1 MDPERFAL
9 FFRETP
15 SGWSTAAIWR
25 SALNF
30 RLFRLVVPLA
40 LRPSNPFPRRLSPGS
55 VRGDH
60 FVPHLLLST
69 LPLWGSPHATA
80 AEMNRVSWGG
90 GAGKEGALLGYS
102 ILTSALNSAD
112 GIAEHCS
119 VTAFFR
125 HKAHPLADSLGDI
138 VTHHCL

>member
-9 FFRETP
+9 FFEKLPLDGQRSP
-15 SGWSTAAIWR
+15 SGAPHRIFDFFAS
-25 SALNF
+25 SF
-30 RLFRLVVPLA
+30 PRLYHRA
-40 LRPSNPFPRRLSPGS
+40 NPFPRRLSPGS

-69 LPLWGSPHATA
+69 LPLWGSPRATA
-80 AEMNRVSWGG
+80 AEMERASWVG
-90 GAGKEGALLGYS
+90 GAGKEGAFPGFS

-112 GIAEHCS
+112 RIAEHCS

-125 HKAHPLADSLGDI
+125 HKAHPLADSLGDL